1 MDDSIE
7 PQDAAHLIG
16 VLESL
21 LDELD
26 SHSLIQT
33 AAKVASTI
41 DTLKSEIEMKRQ
53 NVSGDSQRVE
63 FIRAIEHD

>member
-1 MDDSIE
+1 MDESIE
-7 PQDAAHLIG
+7 PRDAAHLVE

-26 SHSLIQT
+26 SHNLVQT

-41 DTLKSEIEMKRQ
+41 DTLKAEIDRNTK
-53 NVSGDSQRVE
+53 NVSAESQRVE
-63 FIRAIEHD
+63 LIRAVDHD